1 MATRKSTKTT
11 SRGKRTT
18 TSRRSTRSSST
29 RRRSTARR
37 KPANKQREIN
47 LAWLFSERFW
57 GMLLLIVATYT
68 FLSLLAPNQGQVT
81 KWWLHILLP
90 LFGVGTYLLPFLLAM
105 WGFWLVRST
114 YDRAYFFPTRYFW
127 SGLLGWLLFLAIA
140 SALADSGG
148 ASGHWLYVSLSANI
162 GQVGFWALV
171 FIAMLLLLAIFFQI
185 GIHDLVSAWQEAR
198 QNKLE
203 PLPTVKPR
211 QPVRPKPKPSLL
223 ARWRERQHAKP
234 SPAADIVINGAG
246 VGQAANSS
254 PRPVHVLGEREHPAE
269 STAARAA
276 AQPAPRTA
284 GATAKQ
290 SPKQRPAP
298 LPAIA
303 WALPPIDDIF
313 EDAAETEIGE
323 EEILQRARIIEETLS
338 AFGVPAKVVE
348 ANRGPAVTQYGVQP
362 GYIERTDRKT
372 GEIKRTK
379 IKVAKIQSLSKDLAL
394 ALSAAPIRIEA
405 PIPGRALVGVEVP
418 NRVTSTVSLRS
429 MLESEQF
436 RQKKGNLKITL
447 GRDVSGSAY
456 VTDLVKLPHLLI
468 AGSTGSGKSVC
479 VNSIISCLL
488 TTHTPESLRMVMI
501 DPKMVELVN
510 YNGIPH
516 LYGSV
521 VTDVEKAVGIMK
533 WAVRQMEE
541 RYRLLNKLKVR
552 NLEAYN
558 KLVEA
563 ERTKAAAQAVLSDR
577 LPGAEEE
584 HPPKPAFPYE
594 KIPYIVIFIDEL
606 ADLMMAAGAD
616 VEILLVR
623 LAQMARAT
631 GIHLVMAT
639 QRPSVDVVTG
649 LIKANFPARIAF
661 NVTSQIDS
669 RVILDVPGAEQ
680 LLGRGDMLFMS
691 PVSSK
696 LARLQGAFVSDAEI
710 NRLVTFWRQQVQSE
724 MDTVAKQAAHDDG
737 SPFHRQQPPLLEEL
751 IAEVE
756 NAQATKRDVL
766 FDKAVEVV
774 RAEGRASV
782 SLLQRRLRVG
792 YTRAGRL
799 MDQMEEAGVVGP
811 VQVGGRAREVYPPG
825 REKPQTRPNADVAQ
839 DDDAPWY

>member
-1 MATRKSTKTT
+1 MATRKNTKTT
-11 SRGKRTT
+11 SRAKRST
-18 TSRRSTRSSST
+18 TSRRTTRSSST
-29 RRRSTARR
+29 RRKT
-37 KPANKQREIN
+37 ANKQREIN

-57 GMLLLIVATYT
+57 GMLLLIIATYT
-68 FLSLLAPNQGQVT
+68 FLSLLAPNQGQIT
-81 KWWLHILLP
+81 KWWLQILLP
-90 LFGVGTYLLPFLLAM
+90 CCGMGTYLLPFLLAA

-114 YDRAYFFPTRYFW
+114 YDRTYTFPTRYFW
-127 SGLLGWLLFLAIA
+127 IMVSGWLLYLAVA
-140 SALADSGG
+140 AGVAGQGG
-148 ASGHWLYVSLSANI
+148 DVGNWLYASISANI
-162 GQVGFWALV
+162 GQAGFWVLVVVAL
-171 FIAMLLLLAIFFQI
+171 LLLLAFSFRI
-185 GIHDLVSAWQEAR
+185 GVRDLIAAWQEAR
-198 QNKLE
+198 ANK
-203 PLPTVKPR
+203 PAQAALPRVESQRTTTSSS
-211 QPVRPKPKPSLL
+211 KPSLL
-223 ARWRERQHAKP
+223 ARWREKRQREPESATN
-234 SPAADIVINGAG
+234 IVINGAG
-246 VGQAANSS
+246 HSKPATASRSAA
-254 PRPVHVLGEREHPAE
+254 HVLGEAE
-269 STAARAA
+269 
-276 AQPAPRTA
+276 QPNALLT
-284 GATAKQ
+284 
-290 SPKQRPAP
+290 SPTTQRPARP
-298 LPAIA
+298 ATSATDQPIQRRSTQLPSIA
-303 WALPPIDDIF
+303 WTLPVIDQVF
-313 EDAAETEIGE
+313 EDTAETEIGE

-436 RQKKGNLKITL
+436 QQKKGNLKITL

-541 RYRLLNKLKVR
+541 RYRLMNRLKVR

-558 KLVEA
+558 KQVEE
-563 ERTKAAAQAVLSDR
+563 ERTKAAAQAVLSGSASAVEGE
-577 LPGAEEE
+577 PA
-584 HPPKPAFPYE
+584 PQKSAFPHE

-696 LARLQGAFVSDAEI
+696 LARLQGAFVSDVEI
-710 NRLVTFWRQQVQSE
+710 NKLVTFWRQQLQPTNDS
-724 MDTVAKQAAHDDG
+724 VAGQTDLAGNPLPAMH
-737 SPFHRQQPPLLEEL
+737 QPPLLEEL
-751 IAEVE
+751 IAEAE
-756 NAQATKRDVL
+756 EASKPNQDVL

-774 RAEGRASV
+774 RAERRASV

-825 REKPQTRPNADVAQ
+825 REQPRRRGDAGAR